1 MEYDLIILIKTA
13 APPCRG
19 HVVCVRETG
28 GGIPPGWGV
37 EQNAKL
43 DTQSGRNPGGV
54 VRLKQG
60 PQGCSFL
67 ATLGWRILP
76 VGAGTTY
83 RAAA

>member
-13 APPCRG
+13 APPAG
-19 HVVCVRETG
+19 VMSFVSVR
-28 GGIPPGWGV
+28 PGVASLRDGGV

-43 DTQSGRNPGGV
+43 DTQSGGNPGGV